1 MEIFVG
7 LVTILLVVF
16 LGFITLVFIFSVI
29 LEPAYIIVFN
39 RPVYVHFYLNKKQLE
54 PSQHGVLHQFSF
66 YRNLSPQKKSY
77 FRHRVHE
84 FTSNYKFIGRG
95 GLEVTEQMKTRVAA
109 TGIMLTFGMRN
120 YLPVVFDAIILY
132 PDIFESPKGGY
143 HKGEFN
149 LSAKAIVFS
158 WKHFEE
164 GLLFEN
170 DNVNLGLHEFAHALH
185 FDSMS
190 RRRIGSSS
198 VIYTDYYREVMDY
211 FANPKRRQQI
221 MEANYFREYAYTNQH
236 EFIAV
241 ILEYLFESP
250 KDFKARLP
258 ELYKRVT
265 RMINY
270 KERWQ

>member
-1 MEIFVG
+1 MEIFTA
-7 LVTILLVVF
+7 LVTILLLVF
-16 LGFITLVFIFSVI
+16 LGFITLVFIFGVI

-39 RPVYVHFYLNKKQLE
+39 KPVYVHFYFYKKQLQ
-54 PSQHGVLHQFSF
+54 PSQNTILEQFSF
-66 YRNLSPQKKSY
+66 YRNLSPQNRGY

-84 FTSNYKFIGRG
+84 FISNYQFIGRE
-95 GLEVTEQMKTRVAA
+95 GLQVTEEMKTRIAA

-120 YLPVVFDAIILY
+120 YLPVVFNAIILY
-132 PDIFESPKGGY
+132 PDSFDSPKGGL

-149 LSAKAIVFS
+149 PSAKAVVFS

-164 GLLFEN
+164 GLEFEN

-185 FDSMS
+185 FDSLG

-198 VIYTDYYREVMDY
+198 VIYTDCYREVMEY

-221 MEANYFREYAYTNQH
+221 MEANYFREYAYTNQY

-250 KDFKARLP
+250 KDFKIKLP

-270 KERWQ
+270 RESWQ